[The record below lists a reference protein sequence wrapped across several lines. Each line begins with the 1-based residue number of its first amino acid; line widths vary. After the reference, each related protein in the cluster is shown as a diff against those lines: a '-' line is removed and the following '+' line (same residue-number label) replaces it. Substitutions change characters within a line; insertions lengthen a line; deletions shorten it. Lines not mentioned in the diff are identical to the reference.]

1 MSYEESIKKMLRS
14 VLQSS
19 KGGVSVTRLQ
29 SDYMSL
35 CGEGIPVRKLGYTT
49 LEEYLR
55 SIPSVVRME
64 YRMGQL
70 TCFAAVCKETAHIAE
85 LVAKQ
90 RTSKKPGH
98 SQLVNCRMR
107 PKPSNPYMRNVKPRS
122 SLRQPSLGSSSSW
135 PMNRPRPH
143 VSYGGFS
150 ASGDFRQLDQ
160 KLSSITPLQH
170 RGPSTS
176 PAKKLPAAQVDRNS
190 LTNYQ
195 KPSVRPPA
203 LVSQPKPSQCGVY
216 DQEQIQGRLT
226 QLLTKYCSGLWLS
239 KLPGV
244 YKDMF
249 NQHLDVQA
257 LTDLAKWT
265 SICSVEK
272 ASGTNRT
279 DCLVYPPLPP
289 KPFPVSTTSTSN
301 TTAGSPTIPS
311 TVTTPKISSGATA
324 PKPSSSDVYKS
335 PLAKPTFIF
344 PPPPV
349 NNSTGK
355 PASSVTL
362 HSPTLNPAVAPR
374 TISSV
379 TLAARFS
386 IPPNNSPRLPTDHN
400 ASSSLSFQ
408 ASPTHECKSDHS
420 LPTSPSKLPLNLNT
434 QTPIPTC
441 ILPAATTTTPPSTL
455 LLTNHSASSP
465 FSDSTVLPSS
475 PPHIPPS
482 NFSFSPSTSNP
493 APAAPS
499 SPSAVNVSADVRQK
513 LTELLSKYSNGLWVH
528 ALPKLFMDTYKTP
541 FPEHILDNLHLLLDI
556 CNVEH
561 PLPDKKKAILYKS
574 NMPDMGSNTVSQES
588 QPCRS
593 LPSGVKVLSSVVP
606 PLLVLPSDQYP
617 SVLVTDA
624 LNSNTV
630 TVRYVGENYSN
641 AQEAMEDAMCSFYSQ
656 SSVDHQRLHS
666 PAIGQLAAVRGEEG
680 DELARVQIIDVM
692 TSNKVK
698 VYYVDYGFSAET
710 SLTSL
715 LELHQN
721 FLSLPFQA
729 TSVRLAGLELHSS
742 HPSVLSTLDSLAIGK
757 ILLMETLEP
766 CNHNETSV
774 VVLYDTSQDDD
785 VNINS
790 ACLKALQDKTM
801 DNPLTVNTTYQDV
814 CVTNVCSDGLI
825 YCQLP
830 SRGTAKLSKLLDK
843 TEAFFISQVTSD
855 SLVSRPFGGKLC
867 LARYKGRWSRVEI
880 TSLHGRVVD
889 ILFIDLGIPASVE
902 VTELREMPPPL
913 LNDFLV
919 IPPQAIRC
927 RLADL
932 SVPAGDWSPHAILW
946 LKEAVLG
953 SEDCRMKV
961 LKLDLEKADKL
972 VHMYLFTGADSQE
985 LDKSINHQLS
995 KSELWQ
1001 KLAEQNNNTISNN
1014 NLDTGNLSALV
1025 EKLSLN
1031 SSTVNPVL
1039 PSSTAGMCV
1048 AGEPAAPIKTTAP
1061 LTKPLPLPPP
1071 LDLPQ
1076 PGQNMDV
1083 FVPVACH
1090 PGHFVIQPWQ
1100 DVHKLVVLMGE
1111 MILYYNKM
1119 ESTTTATQ
1127 IQKGEIYA
1135 AKVDKNWHRVLV
1147 KGILSNRLVS
1157 VYKLDHGK
1165 HELVSSTQLRPLIEE
1180 FRQLPFQAI
1189 SAQLAG
1195 VGQRQWSE
1203 EVSMI
1208 FREHV
1213 ENRGLVAQVESV
1225 LDSSEGKADLWERRL
1240 TVYLVDTNHEDRD
1253 IWIHNIM
1260 LDVAGELSSDT

>member
-143 VSYGGFS
+143 VSYG
-150 ASGDFRQLDQ
+150 
-160 KLSSITPLQH
+160 
-170 RGPSTS
+170 
-176 PAKKLPAAQVDRNS
+176 V
-190 LTNYQ
+190 
-195 KPSVRPPA
+195 
-203 LVSQPKPSQCGVY
+203 QCGVY

-311 TVTTPKISSGATA
+311 TVTTPKISS
-324 PKPSSSDVYKS
+324 
-335 PLAKPTFIF
+335 
-344 PPPPV
+344 
-349 NNSTGK
+349 
-355 PASSVTL
+355 
-362 HSPTLNPAVAPR
+362 
-374 TISSV
+374 
-379 TLAARFS
+379 
-386 IPPNNSPRLPTDHN
+386 
-400 ASSSLSFQ
+400 
-408 ASPTHECKSDHS
+408 
-420 LPTSPSKLPLNLNT
+420 
-434 QTPIPTC
+434 
-441 ILPAATTTTPPSTL
+441 
-455 LLTNHSASSP
+455 
-465 FSDSTVLPSS
+465 
-475 PPHIPPS
+475 
-482 NFSFSPSTSNP
+482 
-493 APAAPS
+493 
-499 SPSAVNVSADVRQK
+499 
-513 LTELLSKYSNGLWVH
+513 ELLSKYSNGLWVH

-1014 NLDTGNLSALV
+1014 NLDTG
-1025 EKLSLN
+1025 
-1031 SSTVNPVL
+1031 
-1039 PSSTAGMCV
+1039 
-1048 AGEPAAPIKTTAP
+1048 KTIR
-1061 LTKPLPLPPP
+1061 
-1071 LDLPQ
+1071 DW

>member
-1 MSYEESIKKMLRS
+1 MLRS

-107 PKPSNPYMRNVKPRS
+107 PKPSNPYMLKPRS

-135 PMNRPRPH
+135 PMN
-143 VSYGGFS
+143 
-150 ASGDFRQLDQ
+150 L
-160 KLSSITPLQH
+160 
-170 RGPSTS
+170 
-176 PAKKLPAAQVDRNS
+176 
-190 LTNYQ
+190 
-195 KPSVRPPA
+195 
-203 LVSQPKPSQCGVY
+203 QCGVY

-265 SICSVEK
+265 SICSV
-272 ASGTNRT
+272 S
-279 DCLVYPPLPP
+279 Y
-289 KPFPVSTTSTSN
+289 TSN

-324 PKPSSSDVYKS
+324 PKP
-335 PLAKPTFIF
+335 T
-344 PPPPV
+344 
-349 NNSTGK
+349 
-355 PASSVTL
+355 
-362 HSPTLNPAVAPR
+362 
-374 TISSV
+374 
-379 TLAARFS
+379 
-386 IPPNNSPRLPTDHN
+386 
-400 ASSSLSFQ
+400 
-408 ASPTHECKSDHS
+408 
-420 LPTSPSKLPLNLNT
+420 
-434 QTPIPTC
+434 
-441 ILPAATTTTPPSTL
+441 
-455 LLTNHSASSP
+455 
-465 FSDSTVLPSS
+465 
-475 PPHIPPS
+475 
-482 NFSFSPSTSNP
+482 
-493 APAAPS
+493 
-499 SPSAVNVSADVRQK
+499 DVRQK

-1001 KLAEQNNNTISNN
+1001 KLA
-1014 NLDTGNLSALV
+1014 DALV

-1260 LDVAGELSSDT
+1260 LDTLRMKPFSCT

>member
-1 MSYEESIKKMLRS
+1 MPYLKPQMSYEESIKKMLRS

-107 PKPSNPYMRNVKPRS
+107 PKPSNPYMRNGRRNWDIFHLLS
-122 SLRQPSLGSSSSW
+122 S
-135 PMNRPRPH
+135 NI
-143 VSYGGFS
+143 
-150 ASGDFRQLDQ
+150 RQLDQ

-176 PAKKLPAAQVDRNS
+176 PAKKLPAA
-190 LTNYQ
+190 
-195 KPSVRPPA
+195 
-203 LVSQPKPSQCGVY
+203 QCGVY

-408 ASPTHECKSDHS
+408 ASPTHE
-420 LPTSPSKLPLNLNT
+420 L
-434 QTPIPTC
+434 
-441 ILPAATTTTPPSTL
+441 
-455 LLTNHSASSP
+455 
-465 FSDSTVLPSS
+465 LPSS